1 MYVLTHT
8 IDAVQVLAAG
18 APDPGGPEAPPGA
31 EQFMRLMRWLM
42 WGVFACCVVGVLV
55 SAGRMAIAHNRGHG
69 GPEGVVS
76 LAWALVACVLAGS
89 ASAIVGTLM

>member
-1 MYVLTHT
+1 MYVLTQT
-8 IDAVQVLAAG
+8 LDAVQVLAA
-18 APDPGGPEAPPGA
+18 AVPDPGGPEAPPGA
-31 EQFMRLMRWLM
+31 DKLMMLGRWLM

-69 GPEGVVS
+69 APEGVVG
-76 LAWALVACVLAGS
+76 LVWALVACVVAGS